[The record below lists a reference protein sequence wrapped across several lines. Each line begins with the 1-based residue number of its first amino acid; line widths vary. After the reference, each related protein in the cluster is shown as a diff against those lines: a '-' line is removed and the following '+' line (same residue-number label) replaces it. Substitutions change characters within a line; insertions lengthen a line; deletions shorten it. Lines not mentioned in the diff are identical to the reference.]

1 MKKKSKKKIW
11 IILGVILAIIII
23 DSSNNQTLQNDNNIK
38 NTNNEASTTP
48 VFNQDEDNENNKTQ
62 NEEEIPTCDGTSITS
77 DCEVDGII
85 YSIYKYYPAEE
96 EKYHFETITTYE
108 REITSY
114 CTLCNDGTYSSTCAT
129 GRSACSHHGGV
140 KEWNAPVYSEVPKTE
155 EKKIIDSSA
164 MPERWE
170 KVVKED

>member
-1 MKKKSKKKIW
+1 MKNKSKKKIW
-11 IILGVILAIIII
+11 IIVGVVLVIIII
-23 DSSNNQTLQNDNNIK
+23 GSVNNKTLQDNNNK
-38 NTNNEASTTP
+38 VQNNNKEDSTEP
-48 VFNQDEDNENNKTQ
+48 VINQDEDNPNQNK
-62 NEEEIPTCDGTSITS
+62 EEKIPTCDGTTITS

-108 REITSY
+108 RQITGY
-114 CTLCNDGTYSSTCAT
+114 CTLCNDGTYSPTCAT
-129 GRSACSHHGGV
+129 GRGACSHHGGV
-140 KEWNAPVYSEVPKTE
+140 REWNAPVYSEVPKTE
-155 EKKIIDSSA
+155 EKKIIDSPA